1 MMYFVVAFALLLHAL
16 FWGAGLAWWLTPRQ
30 WRRFWPVFAPMVGL
44 ALQSTVVWAGAYA
57 GLVGT
62 NSYARYTEALPLG
75 LLALAV
81 WKRRGAWWTDVRQL
95 GAVWLAM
102 AACLGALVWPLSHA
116 AKGLTTASLSS
127 CDAADY
133 AAGARVLQEFARGDR
148 TGFMG
153 ETEVVRVQ
161 SVDNFYDYWLR
172 LNHFTPSA
180 LIAFDG
186 AVFDCVPYEITGL
199 VTASLLALS
208 LPLVFWLARA
218 VLRYPRWWAVAIA
231 ALYGFSPITWYAV
244 YQVAPGQLLAA
255 QAIVVITWAGV
266 VLWRGSALG
275 GRRGLV
281 FGGLLVAAYGLL
293 LGSYNF
299 IVLVCLVPA
308 LAYAGGQAAWT
319 GQWRLFRSWLGWML
333 APLAVAGLLF
343 FDRVAG
349 LADRFRLLQQ
359 YDFGW
364 RIPAL
369 TPEGW
374 LGLVSGPSLVG
385 WSVGVRLACSLVALW
400 LLGWSWRRAT
410 RARGTHVF
418 LAVCLA
424 VPVLVGYGFLHLRGM
439 RLGTNASYDA
449 YKLFSVFFPG
459 ILGAC
464 CYWVTLA
471 PASRAARRLVLA
483 FALLVAGG
491 NALAVY
497 RCGVRM
503 CNPPLIVDRP
513 LLDLRQ
519 LEARPEITSV
529 NLRIPDFWARL
540 WANAFL
546 LHKPQYFLTH
556 TYEARLNTGLKG
568 EWDINDSLLQVILP
582 DPSDYLVVNNTY
594 TLVRTGSSHFVRA
607 YLGDGW
613 YDVEHELHALTR
625 WRWSKG
631 DAVIEVENPHDQPI
645 RLVCRFNTR
654 SLVDRDLQ
662 VWLNGRRVR
671 TVQIG
676 TVQKIVR
683 VPEITIP
690 PGHSQLQLRS
700 KVPPSSPGGGD
711 ARLLGFAVFGLDL
724 EVRPDDAER
733 EP

>member
-1 MMYFVVAFALLLHAL
+1 
-16 FWGAGLAWWLTPRQ
+16 
-30 WRRFWPVFAPMVGL
+30 MVGL
-44 ALQSTVVWAGAYA
+44 ALQSAVVWAGAYA

-62 NSYARYTEALPLG
+62 NSYARYTEALPLV
-75 LLALAV
+75 LLVLAA

-102 AACLGALVWPLSHA
+102 AACLAALVWPLSHA
-116 AKGLTTASLSS
+116 AKELTTASLSS

-133 AAGARVLQEFARGDR
+133 AAGARVLQEFARSDR
-148 TGFMG
+148 TGFLG

-186 AVFDCVPYEITGL
+186 AVFGRAPYEITGL
-199 VTASLLALS
+199 LTATLLALS
-208 LPLVFWLARA
+208 LPLVFWLGRA
-218 VLRYPRWWAVAIA
+218 VLGYPRWWAVAIA
-231 ALYGFSPITWYAV
+231 VLYGMSPVTWYAV

-255 QAIVVITWAGV
+255 QAIAVITWAGL
-266 VLWRGSALG
+266 VLWRGGALDR
-275 GRRGLV
+275 RRGLA

-308 LAYAGGQAAWT
+308 LAYAGGEAAWT
-319 GQWRLFRSWLGWML
+319 DQWARFRRWLGWML

-349 LADRFRLLQQ
+349 LVERFRLLQQ

-385 WSVGVRLACSLVALW
+385 WSDGVRLACSLVALW
-400 LLGWSWRRAT
+400 LLGWSWLRAS
-410 RARGTHVF
+410 RARGTRVY

-424 VPVLVGYGFLHLRGM
+424 VPVLVGYGFLNLRGAQ
-439 RLGTNASYDA
+439 LGTNASYDA

-459 ILGAC
+459 LLVAV

-471 PASRAARRLVLA
+471 PASLAARRLVLA
-483 FALLVAGG
+483 FALFVAGG
-491 NALAVY
+491 NAVTVY
-497 RCGVRM
+497 RFGVQM
-503 CNPPLIVDRP
+503 SKPPLIVDRP

-529 NLRIPDFWARL
+529 NLRIPDFWSRL
-540 WANAFL
+540 WANSFL
-546 LHKPQYFLTH
+546 LRKPQYFLTH
-556 TYEARLNTGLKG
+556 TYEARLNTALKG
-568 EWDINDSLLQVILP
+568 AWDINGNLLQVILP
-582 DPSDYLVVNNTY
+582 DPGDYFVVNNTY
-594 TLVRTGSSHFVRA
+594 TLARTGSSCFVRA
-607 YLGDGW
+607 NLSDGW
-613 YDVEHELHALTR
+613 YDVEREPHLPAR

-631 DAVIEVENPHDQPI
+631 DAVIEVENPHNESV
-645 RLVCRFNTR
+645 RLVCRFNVR

-683 VPEITIP
+683 VPEIVIP
-690 PGHSQLQLRS
+690 SGHSQLQLRS

-711 ARLLGFAVFGLDL
+711 RRQLGFAVYGIDL
-724 EVRPDDAER
+724 EVRPDDGDL